1 MFDSSRQKYM
11 KGTRRKYV
19 NHVVRKLIKLCNDL
33 EFYLLL
39 PDAES
44 KIEETFF
51 NLKKII
57 ERIHNQTKSND

>member
-1 MFDSSRQKYM
+1 M

-19 NHVVRKLIKLCNDL
+19 KHVVRKLIKLCNDL

-51 NLKKII
+51 NLKNMVEKT
-57 ERIHNQTKSND
+57 HNQTRSND

>member
-1 MFDSSRQKYM
+1 M

-19 NHVVRKLIKLCNDL
+19 KHVVRKLIKLCSDL

-51 NLKKII
+51 NLKNMVEKTHI
-57 ERIHNQTKSND
+57 